1 MLVAK
6 KMPRWNNLYLAL
18 LQLALHTGQVMQRR
32 NAASWLLLAL
42 LSRASFAQAGDWAT
56 TETVQAPSG
65 TVGPGAGVSREAEVC
80 DLNRGFDDLHYGPWQ
95 LVEVRPQE
103 PASPAAPAAP
113 PAEKSNAA
121 TSVPVVPAAEHVID
135 PLVIEQA
142 RAGDSVAQYKLGYDY
157 YLGRGIAQDYIQAA
171 IWWQKAAEQGFPQAQ
186 NNIGVLYN
194 SGKGVPQS
202 YSEAYFWQNLAAA
215 RANGSLQAQFAK
227 NRDDSAAKLSIWER
241 LRVQKRAAKW
251 ASEHP
256 VAAKP

>member
-1 MLVAK
+1 
-6 KMPRWNNLYLAL
+6 
-18 LQLALHTGQVMQRR
+18 MQRR

-42 LSRASFAQAGDWAT
+42 LSRASFAQAGDWAST
-56 TETVQAPSG
+56 GAAQAPSG
-65 TVGPGAGVSREAEVC
+65 TVGRGAGESRVVEVC
-80 DLNRGFDDLHYGPWQ
+80 DLNRGFDELHYGPWQ
-95 LVEVRPQE
+95 LAGVAPQE
-103 PASPAAPAAP
+103 PAAPAAP
-113 PAEKSNAA
+113 APLPAQKSNAA
-121 TSVPVVPAAEHVID
+121 ASVPVAPLAEQVID
-135 PLVIEQA
+135 PQIFEQA

-157 YLGRGIAQDYIQAA
+157 YLGRGMAQDYSQAA
-171 IWWQKAAEQGFPQAQ
+171 IWWTRAAEQGFPQAQ

-215 RANGSLQAQFAK
+215 RTNGLLQAQFAK

-241 LRVQKRAAKW
+241 LRIQKRAAKW